1 MDAPVLDTEHA
12 QIVEVQYPVMVDHRG
27 EGFLPVQNHII
38 ALGRFEA
45 QRDGCKCIAD
55 VGGPGSH
62 PSQIAFLQF
71 PDPVDSAFFA
81 GGLLIAVIVSELLGE
96 YDNIA
101 LHIQWQYYIP
111 VRILREVIMPWKH
124 ILS

>member
-1 MDAPVLDTEHA
+1 MGTEHA

-55 VGGPGSH
+55 VGGPDFSPEQMAPLH
-62 PSQIAFLQF
+62 LR
-71 PDPVDSAFFA
+71 DPVYSVFFYKYKSQKDAWSSA
-81 GGLLIAVIVSELLGE
+81 
-96 YDNIA
+96 
-101 LHIQWQYYIP
+101 
-111 VRILREVIMPWKH
+111 KH
-124 ILS
+124 MNDFKPF